1 LTPLAAITANP
12 RQSKNERKL
21 MNSYLDT
28 SVISAL
34 FDERTPERQNLT
46 KAAWDILDNYDVY
59 ISELVLDELSAAPPR
74 RVEEFQ
80 RIIVGFSVLKVF
92 VAR

>member
-1 LTPLAAITANP
+1 MLKMKA
-12 RQSKNERKL
+12 
-21 MNSYLDT
+21 YLDT

-80 RIIVGFSVLKVF
+80 RIIVGFSVLKVTEEVF
-92 VAR
+92 FASSFS